1 MNTKLKQDT
10 FWEKNLGKILIVFVY
25 ILLFAIFLYLPVIK
39 NFFSEKNKILNVYA
53 FTDMIS
59 PETAKEFEDLTGIKV
74 NLKYFDTN
82 EELYAKFKISQ
93 GKGYDLITTSDSTV
107 ELLINSD
114 LLAKIDI
121 NKLLNFKNIDTRLTG
136 LYFDPKNQ
144 FSIPYFWS
152 TDGIIFNKNRF
163 KNINVDWDLVFNK
176 PKNNKFKI
184 CMLDS
189 SKEAILLVAINL
201 FNRVDNLTDQEL
213 EQIKKVLVN
222 QSTWVDAYM
231 LASLQYY
238 LFSDVVPLAI
248 TSSAFAK
255 KVLELSDDFEYT
267 IPKNGTIILVDNL
280 VIPKSSKKIEL
291 AHKFIDFLISK
302 KIIAYNSDKFGYNPA
317 NKYAYE
323 LLPEKF
329 VKNKAFFPDNNTFKK
344 LYLLHNNLNVKKID
358 DLWLEVQLSKD

>member
-1 MNTKLKQDT
+1 MNNKFTQET
-10 FWEKNLGKILIVFVY
+10 FFEKNFGKILIVFIY
-25 ILLFAIFLYLPVIK
+25 ILLFAFFLYLPVIK
-39 NFFSEKNKILNVYA
+39 NFFGKNNNILNVYA

-59 PETAKEFEDLTGIKV
+59 PETAKEFEDLTGIKI

-107 ELLINSD
+107 ELLIKSN
-114 LLAKIDI
+114 LLANIDL
-121 NKLLNFKNIDTRLTG
+121 NKLNNFKNIDKKLIG
-136 LYFDPKNQ
+136 LYFDPKNNY
-144 FSIPYFWS
+144 SIPYFWS
-152 TDGIIFNKNRF
+152 TDGIIFNKNKF

-176 PKNNKFKI
+176 PKNNNFKI

-189 SKEAILLVAINL
+189 SKESVLLVAINL
-201 FNRVDNLTDQEL
+201 FNRVDNLSEQDL
-213 EQIKKVLVN
+213 EQIKKVLVH

-238 LFSDVVPLAI
+238 LFSDVVPLAV

-255 KVLELSDDFEYT
+255 KVLELSDDFEYV

-280 VIPKSSKKIEL
+280 VIPKYSKKIDL

-302 KIIAYNSDKFGYNPA
+302 KIIAYNSDKFGYNPS
-317 NKYAYE
+317 NRLAYD
-323 LLPEKF
+323 LLPKKF
-329 VKNKAFFPDNNTFKK
+329 VTNKAFFPDASMFKN
-344 LYLLHNNLNVKKID
+344 LYLLHNNLDVKKID
-358 DLWLEVQLSKD
+358 DLWLEVQLSKI